1 MKKKWV
7 MAVTAALALL
17 LLVFIVV
24 RMTGGRNEKSE
35 NPGSLP
41 AGGQASGP
49 DTVDNPEGAYVSAYG
64 PLPAMLRGKK
74 AEGSLAAGRDGRLIV
89 LPPVKRR
96 FEHFLAAADEEGL
109 STCAD
114 RVRENIR
121 RSLPK
126 GAAEDA
132 LKLFESYLDYKKALP
147 TVYTASKNLPQSTDQ
162 VLKLKDAT
170 EKRNALRR
178 KHLTGAVADALFGEE
193 EIFDDFNLKRM
204 ALFYDSS
211 LDPDEK
217 KEALRQLESLLPGK
231 IRERKKQ
238 EREIQRMAEQD

>member
-7 MAVTAALALL
+7 MAGPAALALL

-24 RMTGGRNEKSE
+24 RMTGGRNEKPEGSE
-35 NPGSLP
+35 IPT
-41 AGGQASGP
+41 AQGQAAGP
-49 DTVDNPEGAYVSAYG
+49 DAVDNPEGAYVSAHG

-74 AEGSLAAGRDGRLIV
+74 VEGSLGAGRDGRLIV

-109 STCAD
+109 SKCAD

-121 RSLPK
+121 HSLPS

-132 LKLFESYLDYKKALP
+132 LKLFDSYLDYRKELP
-147 TVYTASKNLPQSTDQ
+147 TVYTSSKNLPQSTDQ

-193 EIFDDFNLKRM
+193 DIFDDFNLKRM
-204 ALFYDSS
+204 ALFYDTS

-217 KEALRQLESLLPGK
+217 KEALRKLESLLPGK

-238 EREIQRMAEQD
+238 EREIQRMAEED